1 MQQLSRSHHIPRDP
15 LLWVAMTVYVIVI
28 GGLSLLRYAGY
39 NAGLLDLG
47 SMYQAIA
54 SVLRGEPL
62 MLTSARGN
70 VSRLAGH
77 VEVIYFAFAPLL
89 ALWPDPRALL
99 LGQAVLVASGAIP
112 AYRLALR
119 RLDSVLAARCIALI
133 YLLYPVA
140 LTAAL
145 FDFHGDTLAMPLL
158 LWAIDAFDRRAARA
172 AALWVGLS
180 LLCKVYVAV
189 PVAALGTYLFLWGG
203 QRRAGLITAGVAGLY
218 GALVFLVVRPR
229 FASAGGVHIAN
240 DYINHYFGATETLLA
255 TSGERALAALVV
267 VGPALFLAWRG
278 WPWLLMAAPLIGAV
292 LVSTGPGAGY
302 HYAYHHYALAVPF
315 MVMAVIDGAAR
326 LRDVAAAAPPDAKAR
341 SWRADLIFTTVV
353 VGLTSALLVDQPLNP
368 TFWMGL
374 PGRGIDPSAYGVIAR
389 DRLKDRFLATY
400 APPRQ
405 APIAASMF
413 LAPRLADR
421 DTLYAVRYP
430 DDPGGERLPVLL
442 PRVDYVLADAL
453 FDWRTVDADTILG
466 GPAYERAEIALLLR
480 DPAFGLTVAE
490 DGLLR
495 FQRNAGAPLTQRV
508 GLAPTNDL
516 PEQTAY
522 FGPIRLLGAEF
533 KLVEGRRYR
542 ARFAWTA
549 TAPLPTDRS
558 LIPVSTLDGVEG
570 RIVHLPTFALLPT
583 AEWPV
588 GAIIREEFD
597 LELPADLP
605 MGSYTWRVAWYDPAH
620 PEAYATDE
628 RSQFMGAAPA
638 AIGAIEVSQAVSQM
652 AARLRK

>member
-1 MQQLSRSHHIPRDP
+1 MHWILRDP
-15 LLWVAMTVYVIVI
+15 ILWMAIVIYVIVI

-77 VEVIYFAFAPLL
+77 VELIYVAFAPLL
-89 ALWPDPRALL
+89 ALWRDPQPL
-99 LGQAVLVASGAIP
+99 LVAQAALVALGALP
-112 AYRLALR
+112 AYRIARR
-119 RLDSVLAARCIALI
+119 RLDSLLAARCAALI

-158 LWAIDAFDRRAARA
+158 LWAIDAFDRRDVRA

-189 PVAALGTYLFLWGG
+189 AVVALGAYLFLWGG
-203 QRRAGLITAGVAGLY
+203 QRRAGLITASAAGLY
-218 GALVFLVVRPR
+218 GALVFLGLRPR
-229 FASAGGVHIAN
+229 FEAAGGVHVAN
-240 DYINHYFGATETLLA
+240 NYVTHYFGATETLLA
-255 TSGERALAALVV
+255 TSGPRVLAALVV
-267 VGPALFLAWRG
+267 VGPALWLGWRG
-278 WPWLLMAAPLIGAV
+278 WRWLLLAAPLIGAV

-315 MVMAVIDGAAR
+315 LVMAVIDGAAR
-326 LRDVAAAAPPDAKAR
+326 LRRVAEAPPPRAKVR
-341 SWRADLIFTTVV
+341 RWRADLVFATVI

-368 TFWMGL
+368 AFWMGL
-374 PGRGIDPSAYGVIAR
+374 PGQGLDPSAYGLTAR
-389 DRLKDRFLATY
+389 DRLKDRFLANH
-400 APPRQ
+400 APPPA

-421 DTLYAVRYP
+421 QTLYVVRYP
-430 DDPGGERLPVLL
+430 DDPGGERLPTLL
-442 PRVDYVLADAL
+442 PQLDYVLADAL
-453 FDWRTVDADTILG
+453 FDWRVVDGDTILG
-466 GPAYERAEIALLLR
+466 GSDYERREIAMLLH

-495 FQRNAGAPLTQRV
+495 FERNASAPLSQTV
-508 GLAPTNDL
+508 VVATTNDL
-516 PEQTAY
+516 PAHTAY
-522 FGPIRLLGAEF
+522 FGPIRLLGAE
-533 KLVEGRRYR
+533 LAPLEGRRYR

-549 TAPLPTDRS
+549 TGPTDRS

-583 AEWPV
+583 AEWPL

-605 MGSYTWRVAWYDPAH
+605 PGRYTWRVGWHDPAH

-628 RSQFMGAAPA
+628 RSQFMGVAPA
-638 AIGAIEVSQAVSQM
+638 VVGAIEVSEAV
-652 AARLRK
+652 ANR

>member
-1 MQQLSRSHHIPRDP
+1 MEQLTRPHRVPRDP
-15 LLWVAMTVYVIVI
+15 LLWVAMAVYVLVI

-77 VEVIYFAFAPLL
+77 VELIYYAFAPLV
-89 ALWPDPRALL
+89 ALWPDPRGLL
-99 LGQAVLVASGAIP
+99 LGQTLLAATGAIP

-119 RLDSVLAARCIALI
+119 HLDSVLAARCIALI

-158 LWAIDAFDRRAARA
+158 LWAIDAFDRRDARA

-180 LLCKVYVAV
+180 LLCKVYVAA
-189 PVAALGTYLFLWGG
+189 PVAALGAYLFLWGG
-203 QRRAGLITAGVAGLY
+203 QRRAGLITAGAASLY
-218 GALVFLVVRPR
+218 GAFVFLGLRPR
-229 FASAGGVHIAN
+229 FEAAGGVHVAN

-278 WPWLLMAAPLIGAV
+278 WRWLLMAAPLIGAV
-292 LVSTGPGAGY
+292 LLSTGPGAGY
-302 HYAYHHYALAVPF
+302 HYIYHHYALAVPF
-315 MVMAVIDGAAR
+315 IVMAVIEGAAR
-326 LRDVAAAAPPDAKAR
+326 LRGVAAAAPPGAKIR
-341 SWRADLIFTTVV
+341 RWRADLVFTTVV

-368 TFWMGL
+368 AFWMGL
-374 PGRGIDPSAYGVIAR
+374 PGQGLDPSAYGVTGR
-389 DRLKDRFLATY
+389 DRLKDRFLATH
-400 APPRQ
+400 APPPA

-421 DTLYAVRYP
+421 DTLYVVRYP
-430 DDPGGERLPVLL
+430 DDPGGERLPALL
-442 PRVDYVLADAL
+442 TQVDYVLADAL
-453 FDWRTVDADTILG
+453 FDWRTVDGNTILG
-466 GPAYERAEIALLLR
+466 GPAYERREIALLLR

-495 FQRNAGAPLTQRV
+495 FERNASAPLQQTV
-508 GLAPTNDL
+508 MVATSNDL

-522 FGPIRLLGAEF
+522 FGPIRLLGAE
-533 KLVEGRRYR
+533 LAPLEGRRYR
-542 ARFAWTA
+542 ASFAWMA

-583 AEWPV
+583 VEWPM
-588 GAIIREEFD
+588 GAIIHEQFD

-605 MGSYTWRVAWYDPAH
+605 LGSYTWRVGWYDPAH

-628 RSQFMGAAPA
+628 RSRFMGAAPA
-638 AIGAIEVSQAVSQM
+638 AIGAIEISEAVSK
-652 AARLRK
+652 R

>member
-1 MQQLSRSHHIPRDP
+1 MEHPSRPHRVPRDP
-15 LLWVAMTVYVIVI
+15 LLWGAMAVYVLVI
-28 GGLSLLRYAGY
+28 GVLSLLRYAGY

-62 MLTSARGN
+62 MLTSPRGN

-77 VEVIYFAFAPLL
+77 VELIYYVFAPLV
-89 ALWPDPRALL
+89 ALWPDPRGLL
-99 LGQAVLVASGAIP
+99 LGQTLLAATGAIP

-119 RLDSVLAARCIALI
+119 RLDSVLAARCAALI

-158 LWAIDAFDRRAARA
+158 LWAIDAFDRRDARA

-189 PVAALGTYLFLWGG
+189 AVAALGAYLFLWGG
-203 QRRAGLITAGVAGLY
+203 QRRAGLITAGAAGLY

-229 FASAGGVHIAN
+229 FEAAGGVHVAN
-240 DYINHYFGATETLLA
+240 DYINHYFGAPETLLA

-267 VGPALFLAWRG
+267 IGPALFLAWRG
-278 WPWLLMAAPLIGAV
+278 WRWLLMAAPLIGAV

-315 MVMAVIDGAAR
+315 IVMAAIDGAAR
-326 LRDVAAAAPPDAKAR
+326 LRAVSAAAPPGAKPR
-341 SWRADLIFTTVV
+341 RWRADLVFTTVV

-368 TFWMGL
+368 AFWMGL
-374 PGRGIDPSAYGVIAR
+374 PGQGLDSSAYGATSR
-389 DRLKDRFLATY
+389 DRLKDRFLAAH
-400 APPRQ
+400 APPPA

-430 DDPGGERLPVLL
+430 DDPGGARLPTLL
-442 PRVDYVLADAL
+442 PVVDYVLADAL
-453 FDWRTVDADTILG
+453 FDWRTVDGETILG

-480 DPAFGLTVAE
+480 DPAFGLAVAE

-495 FQRNAGAPLTQRV
+495 FERNASAPLMQRV
-508 GLAPTNDL
+508 ELAAINDL

-522 FGPIRLLGAEF
+522 FGPVRLLGAE
-533 KLVEGRRYR
+533 LAPLEGRRYR
-542 ARFAWTA
+542 ASFAWMA
-549 TAPLPTDRS
+549 TEPLPSDRS
-558 LIPVSTLDGVEG
+558 LIPVSVIEGVEG
-570 RIVHLPTFALLPT
+570 RIVHLPTYALLPT
-583 AEWPV
+583 ATWPM

-605 MGSYTWRVAWYDPAH
+605 AGSYTWRVGWYDPAH
-620 PEAYATDE
+620 PDAYATDE
-628 RSQFMGAAPA
+628 RSRFMGAAPA
-638 AIGAIEVSQAVSQM
+638 TVGAIEVSEAVTK
-652 AARLRK
+652 R

>member
-1 MQQLSRSHHIPRDP
+1 MAISMQQPTREHRVFRDP
-15 LLWVAMTVYVIVI
+15 ILWVAMAVYVIVV

-77 VEVIYFAFAPLL
+77 VELIYYAFAPLV
-89 ALWPDPRALL
+89 ALWPDPRGLL
-99 LGQAVLVASGAIP
+99 LGQTLLAATGAIP
-112 AYRLALR
+112 AYRIARR
-119 RLDSVLAARCIALI
+119 RLDSVLAARCAALI

-158 LWAIDAFDRRAARA
+158 LWAMDAFDRRDLRA

-189 PVAALGTYLFLWGG
+189 AVAGLGAYLFLWGG
-203 QRRAGLITAGVAGLY
+203 QRRAGLITAGAASLY
-218 GALVFLVVRPR
+218 GALVFLVIRPR
-229 FASAGGVHIAN
+229 FEAAGGVHVANNYIA
-240 DYINHYFGATETLLA
+240 HYFGATETLLA
-255 TSGERALAALVV
+255 TAGERALAALVV
-267 VGPALFLAWRG
+267 VGPALWVGWRG
-278 WPWLLMAAPLIGAV
+278 WRWLLMAAPLIGAV

-302 HYAYHHYALAVPF
+302 HYVYHHYALAVPF
-315 MVMAVIDGAAR
+315 LVMAVIDGAAR
-326 LRDVAAAAPPDAKAR
+326 LRRAADAAPPGGKAR
-341 SWRADLIFTTVV
+341 QWRADLLFATVI
-353 VGLTSALLVDQPLNP
+353 VGLTSSLLVDQPLNP
-368 TFWMGL
+368 AFWMGL
-374 PGRGIDPSAYGVIAR
+374 PGWGADPSAYGMTAR
-389 DRLKDRFLATY
+389 DRLKDRFLATH
-400 APPRQ
+400 APPPA

-421 DTLYAVRYP
+421 QTLYVVRYP
-430 DDPGGERLPVLL
+430 DDPGGERLPALL
-442 PRVDYVLADAL
+442 PQVDYVLADAL
-453 FDWRTVDADTILG
+453 FDWRSVDGATILG
-466 GPAYERAEIALLLR
+466 GPAYERREIALLLR
-480 DPAFGLTVAE
+480 DPAFGLSVAE

-495 FQRNAGAPLTQRV
+495 FERNAGAPLSQAVAVAT
-508 GLAPTNDL
+508 TNDL
-516 PEQTAY
+516 PARTAY
-522 FGPIRLLGAEF
+522 FGPIRLLGAE
-533 KLVEGRRYR
+533 LAPLEGRRYR
-542 ARFAWTA
+542 ASFAWTA
-549 TAPLPTDRS
+549 TGPLPSDRS

-588 GAIIREEFD
+588 GAIIREEFE

-605 MGSYTWRVAWYDPAH
+605 PGRYTWRVGWYDPAH

-638 AIGAIEVSQAVSQM
+638 AVGVIEVGYSFG
-652 AARLRK
+652 L

>member
-1 MQQLSRSHHIPRDP
+1 MESPNRRLYHPGLPRDP
-15 LLWVAMTVYVIVI
+15 GLWLAMFTVGAMLAILGLLSYQ
-28 GGLSLLRYAGY
+28 GY
-39 NAGLLDLG
+39 NSGMLDLG
-47 SMYQAIA
+47 AMAQAVM
-54 SVLRGEPL
+54 SVLRGQPL
-62 MLTSARGN
+62 VTTGPGGN
-70 VSRLAGH
+70 FSRLAGH

-89 ALWPDPRALL
+89 ALWRDPQPLLIAQAAL
-99 LGQAVLVASGAIP
+99 AASGAIP

-158 LWAIDAFDRRAARA
+158 LWAIDAFDRRDARA

-189 PVAALGTYLFLWGG
+189 PVAALGAYLFLWGG
-203 QRRAGLITAGVAGLY
+203 QRRAGLITAGVASLY
-218 GALVFLVVRPR
+218 GAFVFLGLRPR
-229 FASAGGVHIAN
+229 FEAAGAVHIAN
-240 DYINHYFGATETLLA
+240 DYINHYFGAPETLLA

-278 WPWLLMAAPLIGAV
+278 WRWLLMAAPLIGAV

-315 MVMAVIDGAAR
+315 IVMAVVDGAVR
-326 LRDVAAAAPPDAKAR
+326 LRGVAAAAPPGRKIR
-341 SWRADLIFTTVV
+341 RWRADLVFTTVV

-368 TFWMGL
+368 AFWMGL
-374 PGRGIDPSAYGVIAR
+374 PGQGLDPSAYGVTGR
-389 DRLKDRFLATY
+389 DRLKDRFLATH
-400 APPRQ
+400 APTPT

-421 DTLYAVRYP
+421 DTLYVVRYP
-430 DDPGGERLPVLL
+430 DDPGGERLPALL

-453 FDWRTVDADTILG
+453 FDWRRVDGASVLLG
-466 GPAYERAEIALLLR
+466 GPAYERREIALLLR

-495 FQRNAGAPLTQRV
+495 FERNAGAPLIQRV
-508 GLAPTNDL
+508 ELAATNDL

-522 FGPIRLLGAEF
+522 FGPIRLLGAE
-533 KLVEGRRYR
+533 LAPLEGRRFR

-570 RIVHLPTFALLPT
+570 RIVHLPAFALLPT
-583 AEWPV
+583 AEWPL

-605 MGSYTWRVAWYDPAH
+605 MGSYTWRVGWYDPAY

-628 RSQFMGAAPA
+628 RSRFMGAAPA
-638 AIGAIEVSQAVSQM
+638 AIGAIEVSEAVSK
-652 AARLRK
+652 R

>member
-1 MQQLSRSHHIPRDP
+1 MKQLSRSHHIPRDP
-15 LLWVAMTVYVIVI
+15 LLWVAMTVSVVVI

-39 NAGLLDLG
+39 NVGLLDLG

-77 VEVIYFAFAPLL
+77 VELIYYAFAPLV
-89 ALWPDPRALL
+89 ALWRDPQPLL
-99 LGQAVLVASGAIP
+99 LGQTLLAASGAIP

-119 RLDSVLAARCIALI
+119 RLDSVLAARCVALI

-158 LWAIDAFDRRAARA
+158 LWAIDAFDRRDARA

-189 PVAALGTYLFLWGG
+189 PVAALGAYLFFWGG
-203 QRRAGLITAGVAGLY
+203 QRRAGLITAGVASLY
-218 GALVFLVVRPR
+218 GAFVFLGLRPR
-229 FASAGGVHIAN
+229 FEAAGGVHIAN

-278 WPWLLMAAPLIGAV
+278 WRWLLMAAPLIGAV

-315 MVMAVIDGAAR
+315 IVMAVIDGAAR
-326 LRDVAAAAPPDAKAR
+326 LRGVADAAPPGTKTR
-341 SWRADLIFTTVV
+341 SWRTDLIFTTVV

-368 TFWMGL
+368 AFWMGL
-374 PGRGIDPSAYGVIAR
+374 PGHGLDPSAYGATDR
-389 DRLKDRFLATY
+389 DRLKDRFLAAH
-400 APPRQ
+400 APPPA

-421 DTLYAVRYP
+421 DTLYVVRYP
-430 DDPGGERLPVLL
+430 DDPGGERLPALL

-453 FDWRTVDADTILG
+453 FDWRTVDGETILG
-466 GPAYERAEIALLLR
+466 GAAYERAEIAQLLR

-495 FQRNAGAPLTQRV
+495 FERNAGAPLQQTV
-508 GLAPTNDL
+508 VVATSGDL
-516 PEQTAY
+516 PAQTAY
-522 FGPIRLLGAEF
+522 FGPIRLLGAE
-533 KLVEGRRYR
+533 LAPLEGRRYR

-558 LIPVSTLDGVEG
+558 LIPVSTLDGVEE

-605 MGSYTWRVAWYDPAH
+605 RGSYTWRVGWYDPAH

-628 RSQFMGAAPA
+628 RSRFMGAAPA
-638 AIGAIEVSQAVSQM
+638 AIGAIEVSEAVSK
-652 AARLRK
+652 R